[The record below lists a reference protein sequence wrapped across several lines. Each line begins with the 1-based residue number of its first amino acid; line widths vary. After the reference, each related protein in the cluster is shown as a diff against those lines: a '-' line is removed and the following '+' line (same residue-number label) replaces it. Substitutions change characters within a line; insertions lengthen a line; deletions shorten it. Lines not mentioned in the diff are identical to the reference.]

1 MIISIH
7 QPAYLPWLGYF
18 DKIQRSD
25 YFIYL
30 DSVQLEKNSYTY
42 TYRNKIKTPQGS
54 TWLTIPLK
62 TKGYTTNSIR
72 DIRIDN
78 SQHWKKKHLKN
89 IFFNYKKAK
98 FFDEVY
104 PKIALLYEVDFDFFS
119 DLAYQH
125 MVFWLKEFNINTKI
139 VKSSTLNIESKKSD
153 LVLDL
158 CSNFRASKY
167 LSGALGK
174 DYLKEGGFDHH
185 QIKIEYQN
193 YRHPVY
199 RQVNGEFLPYMGIVD
214 FWMNTHDVELITG
227 E

>member
-18 DKIQRSD
+18 EKINRSNI
-25 YFIYL
+25 FIYL
-30 DSVQLEKNSYTY
+30 DTVQLEKNSY

-54 TWLTIPLK
+54 TWLTIPLI
-62 TKGYTTNSIR
+62 TKGHISNSIG

-78 SQHWKKKHLKN
+78 SQIWKKKHLKN

-98 FFDEVY
+98 FFEELY
-104 PKIALLYEVDFDFFS
+104 PKIELLFEEDFDLFS

-125 MVFWLKEFNINTKI
+125 LVFWLNELNIQTKI
-139 VKSSTLNIESKKSD
+139 VKSSTLDIETKKSD

-158 CSNFRASKY
+158 CSKFSASKY

-174 DYLKEGGFDHH
+174 DYLNEGDFVQRDI
-185 QIKIEYQN
+185 QIEYQN
-193 YRHPVY
+193 YSHPVY
-199 RQVNGEFLPYMGIVD
+199 HQLNGDFLPNMGIVD

>member
-18 DKIQRSD
+18 DKINRSD
-25 YFIYL
+25 IFIYL
-30 DSVQLEKNSYTY
+30 DTVQLEKNSYTC
-42 TYRNKIKTPQGS
+42 RNKIKTPQGS
-54 TWLTIPLK
+54 TWLTIPIII
-62 TKGYTTNSIR
+62 KGHTTNSIG

-78 SQHWKKKHLKN
+78 SQNWKKNHLKN

-98 FFDEVY
+98 FFDDLY
-104 PKIALLYEVDFDFFS
+104 PKIELLYEEDFDLFS
-119 DLAYQH
+119 DLAYKH
-125 MVFWLKEFNINTKI
+125 MVFWLNELNIQTKI
-139 VKSSTLNIESKKSD
+139 VKSSTLDIETKKSD
-153 LVLDL
+153 LILDL

-174 DYLKEGGFDHH
+174 GYLNESSFDQH
-185 QIKIEYQN
+185 QIQIEYQN
-193 YRHPVY
+193 YSHPVY
-199 RQVNGEFLPYMGIVD
+199 QQLNGEFLPYMGIVD

>member
-18 DKIQRSD
+18 DKINRSD
-25 YFIYL
+25 IFIYL
-30 DSVQLEKNSYTY
+30 DSVQLEKNSYTC
-42 TYRNKIKTPQGS
+42 RNKIKTPQGS
-54 TWLTIPLK
+54 TWLTIPLI
-62 TKGYTTNSIR
+62 TKGHTANSIG

-78 SQHWKKKHLKN
+78 SQNWKKKHLKN

-98 FFDEVY
+98 YFDELY
-104 PKIALLYEVDFDFFS
+104 PKIELLFEEDFDLFS

-125 MVFWLKEFNINTKI
+125 MVFWLNEFNIQTKI
-139 VKSSTLNIESKKSD
+139 VKSSTLDIETKKSD

-158 CSNFRASKY
+158 CSNFNASKY

-174 DYLKEGGFDHH
+174 DYLNESIFD
-185 QIKIEYQN
+185 QNEIQIEYQN
-193 YRHPVY
+193 YSHPVY
-199 RQVNGEFLPYMGIVD
+199 QQLNGEFLPYMGIVD
-214 FWMNTHDVELITG
+214 FWMNTHNVELING